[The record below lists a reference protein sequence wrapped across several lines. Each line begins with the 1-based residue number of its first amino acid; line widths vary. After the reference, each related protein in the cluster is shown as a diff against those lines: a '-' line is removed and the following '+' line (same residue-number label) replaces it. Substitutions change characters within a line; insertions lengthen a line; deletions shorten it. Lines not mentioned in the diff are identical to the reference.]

1 MPVPSLATAPLG
13 VFDSGV
19 GGLTVLSA
27 LQRALPDERFIYLGD
42 TARLPYGPK
51 PQTMVRG
58 FATEIA
64 AELLARGV
72 KGLVI
77 ACNTASAA
85 ALPDLAETLPVPTW
99 GVVEPGVS
107 AALTT
112 AGGSGGRIGV
122 LGTIGTIEARV
133 YQDRLERMG
142 AATWSRACPLFVPIV
157 EEGVSDTAIA
167 RLVAQHYLSDRP
179 SDLSAM
185 ILGCTHYPLLKGVLS
200 EVLGSEV
207 KLIDSAVAVAE
218 VVKRDLQ
225 SLGLARPPDR
235 LTAPG
240 STVRYLVSGDVGT
253 FMHSAAILG
262 GPEGS
267 AEHIDVS
274 TLGERVRAG
283 AR

>member
-1 MPVPSLATAPLG
+1 MPVPGLATAPLG

-19 GGLTVLSA
+19 GGLTVLNA
-27 LQRALPDERFIYLGD
+27 LQRAMPDEQFIYLGD

-51 PQTMVRG
+51 PQAMVRG

-64 AELLARGV
+64 AELLERGV

-85 ALPDLAETLPVPTW
+85 ALPALAERLPVPTW
-99 GVVEPGVS
+99 GVIEPGVS
-107 AALTT
+107 AALANIEAT
-112 AGGSGGRIGV
+112 GGRIGV
-122 LGTIGTIEARV
+122 LGTVGTIEARV
-133 YQDRLERMG
+133 YQVRLERSG

-167 RLVAQHYLSDRP
+167 RLVAHHYLSDRP
-179 SDLSAM
+179 ELAAV
-185 ILGCTHYPLLKGVLS
+185 ILGCTHYPLLKGVLA
-200 EVLGSEV
+200 EVLGGGV
-207 KLIDSAVAVAE
+207 KLIDSALAVAE

-225 SLGLARPPDR
+225 RLGLMRPLGRSTVAGP
-235 LTAPG
+235 
-240 STVRYLVSGDVGT
+240 TVRYLVSGDVAT
-253 FMHSAAILG
+253 FMHSAEVLG

-267 AEHIDVS
+267 AEHIDVN
-274 TLGERVRAG
+274 TLGSRMRTA

>member
-1 MPVPSLATAPLG
+1 MPGLATAPLG

-51 PQTMVRG
+51 PQAMVRG
-58 FATEIA
+58 FAAEIA
-64 AELLARGV
+64 AELLDRGV
-72 KGLVI
+72 KGIVI

-85 ALPDLAETLPVPTW
+85 ALPELAEQLPVPTW

-107 AALTT
+107 AALASVIG
-112 AGGSGGRIGV
+112 AGGGRIGV
-122 LGTIGTIEARV
+122 LGTVGTIEARV
-133 YQDRLERMG
+133 YQDRLERLG

-167 RLVAQHYLSDRP
+167 RLVARHYLSDRP
-179 SDLSAM
+179 ELAAV
-185 ILGCTHYPLLKGVLS
+185 ILGCTHYPLLKPVLG
-200 EVLGSEV
+200 EVLGDGV
-207 KLIDSAVAVAE
+207 KLIDSALAVAA

-225 SLGLARPPDR
+225 RLGLTRPTSRP
-235 LTAPG
+235 AAAVGPA
-240 STVRYLVSGDVGT
+240 VRYLVSGDVAT
-253 FMHSAAILG
+253 FMHNAAVLG
-262 GPEGS
+262 GPAGS

-274 TLGERVRAG
+274 TLGRAPRT
-283 AR
+283 ATL